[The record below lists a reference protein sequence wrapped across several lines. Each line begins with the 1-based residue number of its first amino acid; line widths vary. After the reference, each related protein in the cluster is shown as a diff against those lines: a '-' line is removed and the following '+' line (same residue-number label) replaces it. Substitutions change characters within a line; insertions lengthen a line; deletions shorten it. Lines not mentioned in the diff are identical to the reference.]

1 MDSGHSEHPNATSAK
16 AEIDSALNQG
26 RMVIAVGNCTVR
38 YEGRAASKISAG
50 DRVVIIKSDGT
61 FLVHQSKKMAAI
73 NYQGPGAKVRC
84 EAQKSGDL
92 CIIAERQKPM
102 HEKIEVEF
110 SSIMFIHSFH
120 VRDDAQI
127 KVSGTEREL
136 SNLLMTDL
144 SVIEPGLVPL
154 QQESGLAKGMIDILA
169 EDSEGNIVVVELKRR
184 TAGLAAASQLIR
196 YVQELQKRKSRKV
209 RGILCSPEVSPN
221 AKSFIEK
228 EGCEWRKLDYKV
240 EGEAKITGLEKK
252 QKSLGDYSFF
262 GTEKKKSK

>member
-1 MDSGHSEHPNATSAK
+1 MDSGHSNHPDALSAK
-16 AEIDSALNQG
+16 MEIESALSQG

-61 FLVHQSKKMAAI
+61 FLVHQSKRMAAI

-84 EAQKSGDL
+84 EAAKSGKL
-92 CIIAERQKPM
+92 CIIAERNKPI

-120 VRDDAQI
+120 VRDDAEI

-136 SNLLMTDL
+136 SDLLMADL
-144 SVIEPGLVPL
+144 SVIEPGMVPL
-154 QQESGLAKGMIDILA
+154 KQESGLAKGVIDILA
-169 EDSEGNIVVVELKRR
+169 EDREGNIVVVELKRR

-196 YVQELQKRKSRKV
+196 YVRELQKRKERLV
-209 RGILCSPEVSPN
+209 RGILCSPEISPN
-221 AKSFIEK
+221 ARSFIEK

-240 EGEAKITGLEKK
+240 EGEAKITGLQKK
-252 QKSLGDYSFF
+252 QRSLGDY
-262 GTEKKKSK
+262 